1 MSSRARL
8 AFPPDGHVIVTS
20 DGPEVLV
27 YAGDDER
34 PLWRA
39 TCESPVAS
47 VGATATEVVTVDEA
61 GVLARWARDT
71 GAPLGR
77 TPLGAAPTAFALGAD
92 GTAVVVCGEDVLVA
106 ARGASPRALPAK
118 GIAAVAIDGRA
129 ARVAVAGGSRVRVYG
144 ADGAFFSASDFGD
157 LARAVAWHPDGFWIV
172 AAGDRLHRV
181 EPDGSGRAE
190 LMRVD
195 ATSLDLIA
203 CAADGVAIAVRT
215 GARSALLIEHPSG
228 VVAGFVEYVDREV
241 TGLAFG
247 PAPWLAVGID
257 RGDANKINLQTGAV
271 HRTAPHPGRA
281 RTSWVVAVSTERAK
295 PPPRK
300 ELPPPVLQPQEEIRW
315 RGIAALLVGV
325 LGLGRTCYRW
335 QQAEEASAWRRPSYA
350 SSYAPDPTPYPVPL
364 RAAREDDGGDRPTAR
379 ARGERGPASLDERL
393 QDEREALGARL
404 NLEWRAGISLAV
416 LAPPRMPIRVRRCLV
431 SDVAGLVVR
440 PRREMYAALLN
451 RRITLVS
458 SDEGPGRSPMR
469 DLMVSR
475 RFAQREEPDAEPEV
489 ADDEV
494 SDPSRWSSDIT
505 LFTDRWEPPL
515 TERGRV
521 VRSGVMRGR
530 VFVWSYPQRRVVCE
544 GTVDA
549 RNSASLLDA
558 AERPEALDYAEGD
571 LLYQAARAALDGLYE
586 VDEVPAG
593 DAPRVR
599 RRGARR

>member
-8 AFPPDGHVIVTS
+8 AFPPDGHVIVTC

-34 PLWRA
+34 PLWRVA
-39 TCESPVAS
+39 CEAPVAS
-47 VGATATEVVTVDEA
+47 VGATATEVVAVDEA

-71 GAPLGR
+71 GASLGR
-77 TPLGAAPTAFALGAD
+77 TPLGASPTAFALGAD

-144 ADGAFFSASDFGD
+144 VDGAFFSASDFGD
-157 LARAVAWHPDGFWIV
+157 LARAVAWHPDGFWVV

-190 LMRVD
+190 LTRVD
-195 ATSLDLIA
+195 ATSPDLIA
-203 CAADGVAIAVRT
+203 CAADGGAIAVRT

-271 HRTAPHPGRA
+271 HRTDPHPGRA

-295 PPPRK
+295 APPRK
-300 ELPPPVLQPQEEIRW
+300 ELPPPVMQPQEEIQW
-315 RGIAALLVGV
+315 RGIAAVLVAV

-350 SSYAPDPTPYPVPL
+350 NSYAPDPTPYPTPL
-364 RAAREDDGGDRPTAR
+364 RAAREDDGGDRPAAS
-379 ARGERGPASLDERL
+379 ARGERGPASMDERL
-393 QDEREALGARL
+393 QEEREALGARL
-404 NLEWRAGISLAV
+404 NLEWRAGISQAV
-416 LAPPRMPIRVRRCLV
+416 LAPPRRPIRPQRCPV
-431 SDVAGLVVR
+431 DEVTEIIGT
-440 PRREMYAALLN
+440 PRREVVTALMN
-451 RRITLVS
+451 RFRIAVV
-458 SDEGPGRSPMR
+458 DAEEGLRRSPMR
-469 DLMVSR
+469 DLMASR
-475 RFAQREEPDAEPEV
+475 LAAPQEEPG
-489 ADDEV
+489 ADEAV
-494 SDPSRWSSDIT
+494 TDPSRWSGDIT
-505 LFTDRWEPPL
+505 VLADHWERPVV
-515 TERGRV
+515 EGGRV
-521 VRSGVMRGR
+521 VRGGSMRGR

-544 GTVDA
+544 GAVDV
-549 RNSASLLDA
+549 RNSESLLAAA
-558 AERPEALDYAEGD
+558 AERADGLDYVEGE
-571 LLYQAARAALDGLYE
+571 LLYLATRAASDSLYE
-586 VDEVPAG
+586 IDEAPSG
-593 DAPRVR
+593 DAPRAR
-599 RRGARR
+599 RRGAHR